1 MALPLTY
8 SHSGSF
14 PSIRFRMK
22 MLFSPSVL
30 SQCLFPARLARER
43 LPICRAHTC
52 SLSHRGQRPAH
63 LRNTKQSRF
72 LMSYGVP
79 LLLCITPVKINLC
92 FCDEKECERER
103 RI

>member
-30 SQCLFPARLARER
+30 SQCLFSARLARER

-52 SLSHRGQRPAH
+52 SLSYRGQRPTH

-72 LMSYGVP
+72 LNVLWGPPPTLHYTCKGQSVF
-79 LLLCITPVKINLC
+79 L
-92 FCDEKECERER
+92 
-103 RI
+103 